1 MNYGFDVRMDTPQY
15 VDVMR
20 NAEERAYRESQ
31 DRKKAFQN
39 MMQMLSRGAAA
50 YKLKRDYDNYLDDW
64 DGQEDELNMISRGY
78 YDPEDLDVDKILA
91 GEKYNTDD
99 WRAKYGNSH
108 RYGVDLAKL
117 GLIV

>member
-50 YKLKRDYDNYLDDW
+50 YKLKRDYDNYLDNL
-64 DGQEDELNMISRGY
+64 DGE
-78 YDPEDLDVDKILA
+78 
-91 GEKYNTDD
+91 EKYNAYNAATHGGFGRTLAD
-99 WRAKYGNSH
+99 RQYTPYNL
-108 RYGVDLAKL
+108 DLAKL
-117 GLIV
+117 GLLY